1 MDLPPGIAKSIDDFL
16 FHLPNRPLEREERL
30 RLIKQVIANG
40 DQVTQEQLDRVM
52 ARLLEEL
59 QRAP

>member
-1 MDLPPGIAKSIDDFL
+1 MDLSADAARSIDEFL
-16 FHLPNRPLEREERL
+16 FQLPNKPLEREERL
-30 RLIKQVIANG
+30 RLIKQTIANG
-40 DQVTQEQLDRVM
+40 DDVTQEQLDRVM

>member
-1 MDLPPGIAKSIDDFL
+1 MDLPSGPARSIDEFL
-16 FHLPNRPLEREERL
+16 FQRPNRPLEREERL
-30 RLIKQVIANG
+30 RLIKQALANAEL
-40 DQVTQEQLDRVM
+40 VTQEHLDRVM

>member
-1 MDLPPGIAKSIDDFL
+1 MEPPAGSARTIDEFL
-16 FHLPNRPLEREERL
+16 YHLPNRPLLREERL
-30 RLIKQVIANG
+30 RLLKLALG
-40 DQVTQEQLDRVM
+40 DGDSVTQEHLDRVM

>member
-1 MDLPPGIAKSIDDFL
+1 MDLPSGPARNIDEFL

-30 RLIKQVIANG
+30 RLIKLALANG
-40 DQVTQEQLDRVM
+40 ELVTQEHLDRVM